1 MLGQK
6 MNNHKRTT
14 MKNTVALQEALGD
27 LIVAC
32 TTLQSVLIGGINGIE
47 QDRAL
52 ASFDKR
58 MSTAAQARR
67 EQFGDPQE
75 LAANPAIDPDGP
87 ITGDD
92 KESLSEVQSGNASN
106 VQGVGIGGSPG
117 GMA

>member
-1 MLGQK
+1 
-6 MNNHKRTT
+6 

-32 TTLQSVLIGGINGIE
+32 TTLQSVLIGDIGGVE
-47 QDRAL
+47 RDRAL

-58 MSTAAQARR
+58 VHVATEARR
-67 EQFGDPQE
+67 VQFGNPQE
-75 LAANPAIDPDGP
+75 LAANAAIDPDAP

-106 VQGVGIGGSPG
+106 VQGVGIGGSPC